1 MKQER
6 RKKKKKGLS
15 LGPMRLFFTIFI
27 ILELLI
33 INAAATLIIGALA
46 HYFPFLNRLSSAV
59 WLVIVSSILGSAIT
73 TLMVKFF
80 FDPLLRLGQALQ
92 QVADGDFDVTL
103 KTNHMFREIRRI
115 NESFNRMTKELSSTE
130 ILKTEFIS
138 NVSHE
143 FKTPIN
149 AIEGYATLLQDAD
162 SSDPEEQTEY
172 IHKILFNTH
181 RLSKLVGN
189 ILLLSKV
196 DNQGI
201 QTRPVTYR
209 LDEQIR
215 QSLLALEPR
224 WIERDTEFDV
234 DLENVEYTG
243 NENLLMHVW
252 NNLME
257 NAIKY
262 GPRGGLITMRLTK
275 DADMVTFTIDD
286 EGPGIPEEA
295 QSHIFD
301 RFYQADSSRKSEGNG
316 LGLAL
321 VKQILTISDGT
332 IAVENLPEKGTR
344 FTVRLHI

>member
-1 MKQER
+1 MKQSV
-6 RKKKKKGLS
+6 KKKKKYGFAR
-15 LGPMRLFFTIFI
+15 PMRLFFTIFI

-33 INAAATLIIGALA
+33 INAAATLIIGTLA

-59 WLVIVSSILGSAIT
+59 WLVVVSSILGSAIT

-80 FDPLLRLGQALQ
+80 FDPLLQLGQALQ

-103 KTNHMFREIRRI
+103 KTNHMFREIRKI
-115 NESFNRMTKELSSTE
+115 NESFNRMAKELSSTE

-149 AIEGYATLLQDAD
+149 AIEGYATLLQDT
-162 SSDPEEQTEY
+162 DPTEEAEQREY
-172 IHKILFNTH
+172 IDKILFNTH
-181 RLSKLVGN
+181 RLSRLVGN

-201 QTRPVTYR
+201 QTKASTYR

-215 QSLLALEPR
+215 QSLLALEPK
-224 WIERDTEFDV
+224 WIANDNEFDV
-234 DLENVEYTG
+234 DLAAVEYTG

-262 GPRGGLITMRLTK
+262 GPQGGLITMRLTEEK
-275 DADMVTFTIDD
+275 DRAVFTIDD
-286 EGPGIPEEA
+286 EGPGIPPEA
-295 QSHIFD
+295 LPHVFD

-321 VKQILTISDGT
+321 VKQILALSGGAIS
-332 IAVENLPEKGTR
+332 VENLPEKGCR
-344 FTVRLHI
+344 FTVTLTL

>member
-1 MKQER
+1 MKAP
-6 RKKKKKGLS
+6 KKKKNQFPRI
-15 LGPMRLFFTIFI
+15 PMRLFFTIFI
-27 ILELLI
+27 IIELLT
-33 INAAATLIIGALA
+33 INALATLSMGSLV
-46 HYFPFLNRLSSAV
+46 HFFPVLSELSGAV
-59 WLVIVSSILGSAIT
+59 WMVIVSSILGSAIT

-80 FDPLLRLGQALQ
+80 FDPLLNLGYALQ
-92 QVADGDFDVTL
+92 KVAQGDFDVTL
-103 KTNHMFREIRRI
+103 KTNHMFREIRQI
-115 NESFNRMTKELSSTE
+115 NESFNRMTQELSSTE

-149 AIEGYATLLQDAD
+149 AIEGYATLLQDT
-162 SSDPEEQTEY
+162 DPSNQQDQTEY
-172 IHKILFNTH
+172 INKILFNTQ

-201 QTRPVTYR
+201 QAKPVTYR

-215 QSLLALEPR
+215 QCLLALEPR
-224 WIERDTEFDV
+224 WIERDNEFDV
-234 DLENVEYTG
+234 DLECIHYTG

-262 GPRGGLITMRLTK
+262 GPQGGLITMRLTQNE
-275 DADMVTFTIDD
+275 DLITFTIED
-286 EGPGIPEEA
+286 EGPGIPEGEQA
-295 QSHIFD
+295 HVFD

-321 VKQILTISDGT
+321 VKQILAISDGS
-332 IAVENLPEKGTR
+332 IAVENRSEKGCR
-344 FTVRLHI
+344 FTVQLRS

>member
-1 MKQER
+1 MKQNMQKR
-6 RKKKKKGLS
+6 RFPRMS
-15 LGPMRLFFTIFI
+15 MRLFFTLFI
-27 ILELLI
+27 ILELLV
-33 INAAATLIIGALA
+33 INACATLIIGLLA
-46 HYFPFLNRLSSAV
+46 HYFPVLNRMSSAV
-59 WLVIVSSILGSAIT
+59 WLVVVSSILGSAIT

-80 FDPLLRLGQALQ
+80 FDPLLKLGQALQ
-92 QVADGDFDVTL
+92 SVAQGNYDVQL
-103 KTNHMFREIRRI
+103 KTHHIFREIRQI
-115 NESFNRMTKELSSTE
+115 NEDFNRMTKELSSTE

-149 AIEGYATLLQDAD
+149 AIEGYATLLQDT
-162 SSDPEEQTEY
+162 DPSEQAEQEQY
-172 IHKILFNTH
+172 IQKILFNTH

-201 QTRPVTYR
+201 QARVTRFR

-215 QSLLALEPR
+215 QCLLALEPK
-224 WIERDTEFDV
+224 WTEKENDFDV
-234 DLENVEYTG
+234 DLECVEYTG
-243 NENLLMHVW
+243 NESLLMHIW

-262 GPRGGLITMRLTK
+262 GPQGGLITLRLRQK
-275 DADMVTFTIDD
+275 EGRVCFTIDD
-286 EGPGIPEEA
+286 EGTGIPPEA

-321 VKQILTISDGT
+321 VRQILTISNGS
-332 IAVENLPEKGTR
+332 ISVENLPGKGCR
-344 FTVRLHI
+344 FTVMLKQSD